1 VQNRTLIYPFFIPNL
16 GCPGNCIFCDQHKI
30 SGAKEPNIDDI
41 KAEAESFVQRNQDK
55 KKEIA
60 FYGGSFTA
68 LPREKQREYLQAVI
82 QIDGDFDIRIS
93 THPLF
98 INKDI
103 LDFLR
108 ENRVQT
114 IELGVQD
121 FCDIPLKES
130 GRGYTNKDAVNASN
144 LIKKEGFSLGIQL
157 MPGLPGSDEKS
168 LNENLLQLE
177 KVAPDCL
184 RIYPTIV
191 IRGTALEE
199 LYLRGAYKVLTLS
212 QAVQICV
219 HYHDLCEKCGIK
231 LIKMGL
237 SSNLHREDVVAGPFH
252 PAFGE
257 LVKQE
262 LLIRQLKKEPSK
274 IECLT
279 RDQKG
284 LLKAHGCDYLN
295 RIGYLDT
302 KKRPKEA

>member
-1 VQNRTLIYPFFIPNL
+1 M
-16 GCPGNCIFCDQHKI
+16 
-30 SGAKEPNIDDI
+30 
-41 KAEAESFVQRNQDK
+41 DK

-68 LPREKQREYLQAVI
+68 LPPDKQSKYLQAVN
-82 QIDGDFDIRIS
+82 QLEGDFDIRIS
-93 THPLF
+93 THPRF

-103 LDFLR
+103 LDFLK
-108 ENRVQT
+108 EYRVRT

-121 FCDIPLKES
+121 FCDIPLEKS
-130 GRGYTNKDAVNASN
+130 GRGY
-144 LIKKEGFSLGIQL
+144 KKEDAIRAAQLIRAEGFKMGIQL
-157 MPGLPGSDEKS
+157 MPGLPGSSDKS
-168 LNENLLQLE
+168 LEENLLETE
-177 KVAPDCL
+177 KLMPDCL

-199 LYLRGAYKVLTLS
+199 LYLRGAYKVLTLYE
-212 QAVQICV
+212 AVQICV
-219 HYHDLCEKCGIK
+219 HYHDLCKKHGIK

-237 SSNLHREDVVAGPFH
+237 SSNLHREEVVAGPFH

-262 LLIRQLKKEPSK
+262 LLIRELKKEPSK

-284 LLKAHGCDYLN
+284 LLRAHGCNYLES
-295 RIGYLDT
+295 IGYLDT
-302 KKRPKEA
+302 KRRPKEA